1 MNEKGEITTKTKNIQ
16 TIFKTYYVQ
25 LFTNKIGNQGEM
37 DAFLEPQTTKT
48 GTGRNRK
55 PEQADNQGG
64 N

>member
-1 MNEKGEITTKTKNIQ
+1 MEIQ
-16 TIFKTYYVQ
+16 TILKTYYEQ
-25 LFTNKIGNQGEM
+25 LYRNKLGNLEEM

-55 PEQADNQGG
+55 PKQANNQGG